1 MQALSKSCLS
11 LSRLDLDEC
20 VLITDASLASLSSHC
35 PRLSRSAHYQARVT
49 ISRVT
54 HKSYIINTGLDSSR
68 YETPTFCKIF
78 YLCSLRS
85 LSLSHCELIT
95 DEGIRQL
102 GGSQSR
108 ERLTTLE
115 LDNCPLVTDRGLE
128 HLVACKNL
136 KRIEL

>member
-1 MQALSKSCLS
+1 M
-11 LSRLDLDEC
+11 
-20 VLITDASLASLSSHC
+20 LITDASLASLSSHC
-35 PRLSRSAHYQARVT
+35 PRLSRSVSSQ
-49 ISRVT
+49 ISKLCILT
-54 HKSYIINTGLDSSR
+54 LSSH
-68 YETPTFCKIF
+68 F
-78 YLCSLRS
+78 S

-102 GGSQSR
+102 GSSQSK

>member
-1 MQALSKSCLS
+1 MDCISSFLNSHSVLS
-11 LSRLDLDEC
+11 
-20 VLITDASLASLSSHC
+20 
-35 PRLSRSAHYQARVT
+35 
-49 ISRVT
+49 
-54 HKSYIINTGLDSSR
+54 
-68 YETPTFCKIF
+68 F
-78 YLCSLRS
+78 S

-102 GGSQSR
+102 GSSQSK

>member
-1 MQALSKSCLS
+1 MS
-11 LSRLDLDEC
+11 LL
-20 VLITDASLASLSSHC
+20 
-35 PRLSRSAHYQARVT
+35 
-49 ISRVT
+49 
-54 HKSYIINTGLDSSR
+54 
-68 YETPTFCKIF
+68 
-78 YLCSLRS
+78 S

-102 GGSQSR
+102 CSSQSR